1 MITVELY
8 GIPRLRAGAGR
19 VGVDAATVAEAV
31 AALAAAAPGLA
42 GSVLAGGRV
51 LPDYLL
57 SLNGDRFVSDPA
69 TPLADG
75 DVLLLL
81 SADAGG

>member
-1 MITVELY
+1 MITIELY
-8 GIPRLRAGAGR
+8 GIPRLRAGTGR
-19 VGVDAATVAEAV
+19 VGVAAATVAEAL
-31 AALAAAAPGLA
+31 AGLAAAAPGLA

-51 LPDYLL
+51 PPEYRL
-57 SLNGDRFVSDPA
+57 SLNGDRFISDPG

>member
-1 MITVELY
+1 MITIELY

-19 VGVDAATVAEAV
+19 VGVEAATVAGAL

-42 GSVLAGGRV
+42 GSVLAVGRV
-51 LPDYLL
+51 PPEYRL
-57 SLNGDRFVSDPA
+57 SLNGDRFISDPD

>member
-8 GIPRLRAGAGR
+8 GVPRLRARSGR
-19 VGVDAATVAEAV
+19 VTVEAPTLGR
-31 AALAAAAPGLA
+31 ALGELGRTCPALD
-42 GSVLAGGRV
+42 GSVIVGDRV
-51 LPDYLL
+51 HPAYRL
-57 SLNGDRFVSDPA
+57 SLNGDRFVTDPS

-81 SADAGG
+81 AADMGG